1 MKAAVQRAVGSLT
14 LLSCTAMNL
23 SAAIA
28 QTAEPP
34 IPQTAGPTKA
44 DGDAPL
50 SAAATQAEQQ
60 LRQTFTNLQFEDFAP
75 APVKGPIYQATAGG
89 RIIYYAPQSE
99 HLLFAAVYDK
109 NGVNVTALAQDAS
122 ARKKLGSLDPAKAL
136 VIGPAGAPT
145 VIEFTDPECPY
156 CRALEK
162 FWIAK
167 AAEGKPVR
175 RLVYF
180 VSGIHPQAA
189 AKSEHILC
197 SPDKEAE
204 FRSIYGGAEPAQL
217 RKCAAGHA
225 KVESDAAAVRKV
237 GITGTPTLIVDG
249 KLVSGFQQ
257 GELEQ
262 FLEEHSKKTAAVAAQ
277 SAKIDAKP

>member
-1 MKAAVQRAVGSLT
+1 MRASIHKILRGLPVLAFVATFAPAAQAQ
-14 LLSCTAMNL
+14 AA
-23 SAAIA
+23 SAAKSDA
-28 QTAEPP
+28 M
-34 IPQTAGPTKA
+34 
-44 DGDAPL
+44 APL
-50 SAAATQAEQQ
+50 TEAAAKAEQQ
-60 LRQTFTNLQFEDFAP
+60 LRQSFTNLKFEDFGP

-99 HLLFAAVYDK
+99 HILFAAVYDK
-109 NGVNVTALAQDAS
+109 NGLNVTALSQDAN
-122 ARKKLGSLDPAKAL
+122 ARKKLGAIDPAKAL

-156 CRALEK
+156 CQALEK

-189 AKSEHILC
+189 AKAEHILC
-197 SPDKEAE
+197 AHDQEVE
-204 FRSIYGGAEPAQL
+204 FKTLYRGAQPTAL

-225 KVESDAAAVRKV
+225 KVVADAELVRKI

-249 KLVSGFQQ
+249 KLISGFQQ

-262 FLEEHSKKTAAVAAQ
+262 FLAAQ
-277 SAKIDAKP
+277 AAKTDAKP